1 MRDKDNSKEKTVVL
15 NNRDIVLMFAFFVV
29 VLVVV
34 FTIGLMVG
42 RSFTEP
48 VDESAL
54 AGQPT
59 GAGDKAPAPAG
70 VEPSPAIE
78 EITLPPPRDDTTRA
92 GIPPS
97 TQTAPQPPPQPTTQP
112 VAVATPPAA
121 PTTPTTAPAA
131 AGPKPAPATAP
142 APTKPVPQ
150 TTTPAA
156 PTVAGTTYFVVQ
168 AMATRDLAEARQM
181 VDRLKG
187 KGYDAFV
194 KIADAGSSDGMH
206 RVQVGK
212 FKDQAHAREL
222 VARLKKD
229 GFEAFP
235 RKVTE

>member
-48 VDESAL
+48 ADEPAQAS
-54 AGQPT
+54 QPT
-59 GAGDKAPAPAG
+59 GGGEKAPASTGA
-70 VEPSPAIE
+70 EPSPAIE
-78 EITLPPPRDDTTRA
+78 EITLPPPRNDTTRA
-92 GIPPS
+92 GVPPAAQPVTQPS
-97 TQTAPQPPPQPTTQP
+97 TQPA
-112 VAVATPPAA
+112 AVAKPPAA
-121 PTTPTTAPAA
+121 SATPTTAPAA
-131 AGPKPAPATAP
+131 TGPKPAPATTPAP
-142 APTKPVPQ
+142 AKPA
-150 TTTPAA
+150 TPSATPVA
-156 PTVAGTTYFVVQ
+156 PAVAGTTYFVVQ
-168 AMATRDLAEARQM
+168 AMATRDLTEARQM

-194 KIADAGSSDGMH
+194 KIADAGSADGMH

-229 GFEAFP
+229 GFESFP

>member
-48 VDESAL
+48 ADESAL
-54 AGQPT
+54 AGQPA
-59 GAGDKAPAPAG
+59 GAGEKAPAPVSA
-70 VEPSPAIE
+70 EPSPAIE

-92 GIPPS
+92 GVPP
-97 TQTAPQPPPQPTTQP
+97 TAQPATQP
-112 VAVATPPAA
+112 AAVA
-121 PTTPTTAPAA
+121 TPTTAPAA
-131 AGPKPAPATAP
+131 AGPKPAP
-142 APTKPVPQ
+142 
-150 TTTPAA
+150 TTTPAPAKPVPPSA
-156 PTVAGTTYFVVQ
+156 PPAAPAVAGTTYFVVQ

>member
-48 VDESAL
+48 MDEPAL
-54 AGQPT
+54 AGQPA

-70 VEPSPAIE
+70 AEPSPAIE

-92 GIPPS
+92 GVPP
-97 TQTAPQPPPQPTTQP
+97 AAQPTTQP
-112 VAVATPPAA
+112 AAVATPPAKPA
-121 PTTPTTAPAA
+121 TPTTAPTA
-131 AGPKPAPATAP
+131 AGPKPAPTP
-142 APTKPVPQ
+142 APTQPVPPPA
-150 TTTPAA
+150 TPAA
-156 PTVAGTTYFVVQ
+156 PAVAGTTYFVVQ
-168 AMATRDLAEARQM
+168 AMATRDLAEACQM

-194 KIADAGSSDGMH
+194 KIADAGSGDGMH

>member
-48 VDESAL
+48 MGETVQT
-54 AGQPT
+54 GQPA
-59 GAGDKAPAPAG
+59 GPGDKPPMPVGA
-70 VEPSPAIE
+70 EPSPAIE

-92 GIPPS
+92 GMPPVN
-97 TQTAPQPPPQPTTQP
+97 QPAAGAAKPAAPG
-112 VAVATPPAA
+112 TPPAPA
-121 PTTPTTAPAA
+121 GQPAA
-131 AGPKPAPATAP
+131 TGPKPAPAATPAP
-142 APTKPVPQ
+142 AKPVAPSA
-150 TTTPAA
+150 TPAVPA
-156 PTVAGTTYFVVQ
+156 VAGTTYFVVQ

-181 VDRLKG
+181 VDRLKA

-194 KIADAGSSDGMH
+194 KIADSGSADGLH

-212 FKDQAHAREL
+212 FKDQAHAREQ

>member
-54 AGQPT
+54 AGQPA

-70 VEPSPAIE
+70 AEPSPAIE

-92 GIPPS
+92 GVPPS
-97 TQTAPQPPPQPTTQP
+97 TPTATQP
-112 VAVATPPAA
+112 STQPAAVATPPAA
-121 PTTPTTAPAA
+121 PATPTTAPAA
-131 AGPKPAPATAP
+131 AGPNPAPATTPAP
-142 APTKPVPQ
+142 AKPAPPSAP
-150 TTTPAA
+150 PAA
-156 PTVAGTTYFVVQ
+156 PAVAGTTYFVVQ

-222 VARLKKD
+222 VTRLKKD

>member
-54 AGQPT
+54 AGQPA
-59 GAGDKAPAPAG
+59 GAGEKAPAPAG
-70 VEPSPAIE
+70 AEPSPAIE

-92 GIPPS
+92 GVPP
-97 TQTAPQPPPQPTTQP
+97 TAQPATQP
-112 VAVATPPAA
+112 AAVATPPAA
-121 PTTPTTAPAA
+121 PATPTTAPAA
-131 AGPKPAPATAP
+131 AGPKPAPATTP